1 MNERS
6 SIGMVLDNGQRIL
19 MRQVAGVM
27 ARRIVCYAREGER
40 VKQNQEMGFI
50 KFGSRVDLFLPLDT
64 ELDVALED
72 VVRNGMSPIGK
83 LK

>member
-1 MNERS
+1 
-6 SIGMVLDNGQRIL
+6 MVLDNGQRIL

>member
-1 MNERS
+1 
-6 SIGMVLDNGQRIL
+6 MVLDNGQRIL

-50 KFGSRVDLFLPLDT
+50 KFGSRIDLFVPKHFTIDVDLQDT
-64 ELDVALED
+64 
-72 VVRNGMSPIGK
+72 VRNAISPICTITQPPIE
-83 LK
+83 

>member
-1 MNERS
+1 
-6 SIGMVLDNGQRIL
+6 
-19 MRQVAGVM
+19 M